1 MASGGPWVFVANHA
15 SYLDGLVLAAALPP
29 DAAYVVKSELRR
41 RPLVHLVLR
50 RLGCVFVERFDPSKG
65 EEESTK
71 AARALARGDHL
82 VIFPEGTLRP
92 IAGLQRFRMG
102 AFVIAARTATPVVPV
117 VIGGTRAKLRGGTW
131 LPRPGD
137 VTVTICPPEE
147 PEGPRAGRAGRR
159 RCELRDRTR
168 RAMLERLAEP
178 DLDLRWARTAGSAA
192 QEPSGGA
199 LERVRGRLR
208 VDRHALDRDRSRPAR
223 RRTG

>member
-1 MASGGPWVFVANHA
+1 MFVANHA

-41 RPLVHLVLR
+41 RPLVHLFLR

-137 VTVTICPPEE
+137 VAVTLCSPEE
-147 PEGPRAGRAGRR
+147 PEGSADGSSWAAAVRAARPDPAGDARTPRRARSRLSGPERTRSRLTGRPTAGRR
-159 RCELRDRTR
+159 C
-168 RAMLERLAEP
+168 P
-178 DLDLRWARTAGSAA
+178 
-192 QEPSGGA
+192 
-199 LERVRGRLR
+199 
-208 VDRHALDRDRSRPAR
+208 PASP
-223 RRTG
+223 G